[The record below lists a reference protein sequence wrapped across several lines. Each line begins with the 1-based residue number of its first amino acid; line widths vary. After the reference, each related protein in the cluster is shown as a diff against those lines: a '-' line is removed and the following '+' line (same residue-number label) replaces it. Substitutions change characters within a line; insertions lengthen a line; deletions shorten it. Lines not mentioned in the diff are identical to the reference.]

1 VKVLA
6 RGGVRVEFKDGDMI
20 VYVDADKLMAISEV
34 DVPEMEVLRVSKSD
48 LEKALA
54 KAWDDVKAEAKRFNK
69 RRKKGARK

>member
-1 VKVLA
+1 MKVLA

-54 KAWDDVKAEAKRFNK
+54 KAWDDVKAEAKWFNK